1 MPENKP
7 RQIIQSKGGVF
18 QELSLRVKLILRL
31 IADPRVSP
39 LLKLLPIGSVVYLF
53 VPDLVPFIVDD
64 AAIIWLGTSIFI
76 EMCPPG
82 IVAEHMEA
90 LRRTIQVDLR
100 DAPKDKEDEEILE
113 GEFRDE

>member
-1 MPENKP
+1 MSENKP

-64 AAIIWLGTSIFI
+64 AAILWLGTSIFI
-76 EMCPPG
+76 EMCPPE

-90 LRRTIQVDLR
+90 LRRTIPVEAR
-100 DAPKDKEDEEILE
+100 DAVQRDEEILD
-113 GEFRDE
+113 GQFRDE

>member
-7 RQIIQSKGGVF
+7 RQIMQSKGGVF

-31 IADPRVSP
+31 IADPRISP

-64 AAIIWLGTSIFI
+64 AAILWLGTSIFI
-76 EMCPPG
+76 EMCPPE
-82 IVAEHMEA
+82 IVAEHMDA
-90 LRRTIQVDLR
+90 LRKTISAEAR
-100 DAPKDKEDEEILE
+100 DVQTGEEEILE
-113 GEFRDE
+113 GQFRDE